1 MEFHLFLPQM
11 RMTMETIVER
21 AQAAEAAGFKGV
33 AFMDH
38 LAPPNADGH
47 PMFDAMATAGWVAA
61 NTSTLTVGHLVLCDP
76 FRQPA
81 VLAKEAV
88 TLDHASGG
96 RFELGIGSGSVAS
109 ELTRFGIEVEGKR
122 VDRLAETLDVL
133 KLLWSGE
140 QFDYDGKFHR
150 MRGAQQLPVPT
161 RPIPILIG
169 GGGPRT
175 MELVARH
182 ADWWNLPGNIADK
195 LEELRPSAGS
205 ARVSLQ
211 TIVGYI
217 GDESRRD
224 EVTTLATRRFGW
236 AASGK
241 AMAVGSAPELVEQ
254 LSALADSGVERFY
267 TWFTDFAAADTIT
280 GFGSEVIG
288 ALGG

>member
-11 RMTMETIVER
+11 RMTMETIVDR
-21 AQAAEAAGFKGV
+21 ARAAEAAGFGGI

-61 NTSTLTVGHLVLCDP
+61 NTSRLIVGHLVLCDP

-81 VLAKEAV
+81 VLAKDAV

-109 ELTRFGIEVEGKR
+109 ELTRFGIEVDGKR

-140 QFDYDGKFHR
+140 QFDYEGRFHR
-150 MRGAQQLPVPT
+150 LQGAQQLPAPT
-161 RPIPILIG
+161 RAIPILIG
-169 GGGPRT
+169 GAGPRT

-182 ADWWNLPGNIADK
+182 ADWWNLPGNDAHR
-195 LEELRPSAGS
+195 LAELRPRAGG
-205 ARVSLQ
+205 ARPSLQ
-211 TIVGYI
+211 TIVGYVA
-217 GDESRRD
+217 DESRRE
-224 EVTTLATRRFGW
+224 EVTALATRRFGW
-236 AASGK
+236 AASGP
-241 AMAVGSAPELVEQ
+241 AMVVGTAPELVDQ

-267 TWFTDFAAADTIT
+267 TWFTDFAAPDTIK
-280 GFGSEVIG
+280 GFGAEVIG